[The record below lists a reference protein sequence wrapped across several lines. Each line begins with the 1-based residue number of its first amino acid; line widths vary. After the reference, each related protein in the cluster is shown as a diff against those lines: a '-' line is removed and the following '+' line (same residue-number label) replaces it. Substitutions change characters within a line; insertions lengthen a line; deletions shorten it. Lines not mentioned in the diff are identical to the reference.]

1 MTSFDFNVADYG
13 SDDNRSYDVLPEGKY
28 DVIVLE
34 AKEKTTK
41 KGDRAIEIT
50 FQVLEGQYK
59 ERLLWETLNL
69 WNSSD
74 QARTIARDRL
84 SSICKACNAPA
95 ATSTDV
101 LLGRRMQVSVG
112 RRMNDFRGK
121 EENHI
126 KAFTAKALH
135 QHATPAQSAAVVPR
149 YPADANA
156 KPW

>member
-50 FQVLEGQYK
+50 FQVLEGQYR

-126 KAFTAKALH
+126 KAFTAKPLH